1 MGIQDEI
8 REAREQNRLSI
19 PAKRLMEKLRP
30 IPSNVND
37 LQHRWFWE
45 LLQNASDYNDSVD
58 VALEIYEDKIVF
70 MHNGNPFRPSDAENL
85 IAPDS
90 GKDSD
95 ELKEQD
101 MIGQFGT
108 GFISTHVVSPIVTVE
123 GVMKSEREPDQYLKF
138 QFTLDR
144 TAYDDKEALKL
155 SIPRISAELDESIV
169 PITYHPGQFYTKFTY
184 DLKTSLPNVDSKEVV
199 KEGLRYLEVAL
210 PYTLAFMPKIK
221 SVIVRNNTELIGYK
235 NRIFK
240 PQASDDSE
248 SMVVGVYEQEHHLES
263 VHLRLFNENDAQLV
277 IRIENNRIIPYPD
290 GITKLF
296 CSLPMIGTETFGF
309 PLVLNSK
316 KFVPHLERDGI
327 SLTANDIDNRAI
339 LKDAVTIHGE
349 AVEVLTTEKVD
360 NWSCIVRWP
369 TASFKSDQERIWY
382 KTEVIDKIK
391 ATYLAAGIVKTT
403 DDWIN
408 LVDVIVPY
416 APKEVYTDNELLGFY
431 DLVHSFCSDKLPQR
445 DDYLDW
451 YKQLDF
457 STFTGLNY
465 DLENFVKELS
475 ELGSFKQ
482 ITIDE
487 TIKFDWFNKVLD
499 FVLLKDPD
507 LLDKYGIIP
516 NRHGNFVRRKD
527 PIYWN
532 DEVDEVDDFLFQ
544 IHILMTGK
552 DFEEILIHPEIS
564 VTNLFEGER
573 KKTTHD
579 LAKAIDD
586 AFSEYQG
593 NKQDSDFLKAL
604 RLIFQWVRESGLPEK
619 ELKELFKWFASHRPQ
634 LFLETFNEDDR
645 DKAFS
650 IVQSGK
656 LASLS
661 KLAESSLTNEDIN
674 SMVAIGNSGVDINK
688 MSELAELSKEVGV
701 EAILTSAKE
710 LVEERRELLFKKE
723 IGENVEQ
730 ILNKVFKREFPN
742 YEARL
747 ERARDYDILISN
759 KLNLT
764 KQYFIEL
771 KSIRE
776 NNTEPIKMG
785 IHQARKA
792 KDNPSNYALL
802 FIRRFPESRITEEY
816 LRSNIICDYQIGKDV
831 ISEVEKSKMVDDIV
845 RSMDSIKL
853 EIKDPTMKV
862 HIRQDYIDRL
872 GKDFDELKTK
882 IHKAIR

>member
-1 MGIQDEI
+1 MSIQDEI
-8 REAREQNRLSI
+8 LEAREQNRLNI

-37 LQHRWFWE
+37 LQRRWFWE

-58 VALEIYEDKIVF
+58 VILEIYKDRIVF
-70 MHNGNPFRPSDAENL
+70 MHNGNPFRPTDAENL

-108 GFISTHVVSPIVTVE
+108 GFISTHVVSPIVKVE
-123 GVMKSEREPDQYLKF
+123 GVMKSERETDQYLKF
-138 QFTLDR
+138 QFTLNR
-144 TAYDDKEALKL
+144 TAYDDKEALKR
-155 SIPRISAELDESIV
+155 SIPLISDELDNSIV
-169 PITYHPGQFYTKFTY
+169 PITYQPGEFYTKFTY
-184 DLKTSLPNVDSKEVV
+184 DLNSSLPRVDSKEVV
-199 KEGLRYLEVAL
+199 KEGLRYVETVL

-221 SVIVRNNTELIGYK
+221 SVTLRNSNTDLIDYE

-240 PQASDDSE
+240 PQPSVDAK
-248 SMVVGVYEQEHHLES
+248 SMVVSVYEGENLIETNN
-263 VHLRLFNENDAQLV
+263 LRLFNQNEAQLI
-277 IRIENNRIIPYPD
+277 IRVENNRIVPYPD

-296 CSLPMIGTETFGF
+296 CSLPMIGTEAFAF

-327 SLTANDIDNRAI
+327 SLTANDTENRTI
-339 LKDAVTIHGE
+339 LNDAVIAHRQALE
-349 AVEVLTTEKVD
+349 ALTAENVN
-360 NWSCIVRWP
+360 NWSCVVKWP
-369 TASFKSDQERIWY
+369 TLSFKTGQESIWY
-382 KTEVIDKIK
+382 KAESIDKIK
-391 ATYLAAGIVKTT
+391 TAYLAAKVVKTT
-403 DDWIN
+403 EDWIR
-408 LVDVIVPY
+408 LDGAIVPY
-416 APKEVYTDNELLGFY
+416 APQDDYNDEELLSFY
-431 DLVHSFCSDKLPQR
+431 ELVESFSSTKLPQR
-445 DDYLDW
+445 DDYLNW
-451 YKQLDF
+451 YKHLDF
-457 STFTGLNY
+457 SIFAGLNY
-465 DLENFVKELS
+465 DLEDFVEELS
-475 ELGSFKQ
+475 KLGSLGK
-482 ITIDE
+482 ITTDDS
-487 TIKFDWFNKVLD
+487 IKFDWFNKVLT
-499 FVLLKDPD
+499 FVLLKEPD

-527 PIYWN
+527 PIFWN
-532 DEVDEVDDFLFQ
+532 NEVDTFLFQ
-544 IHILMTGK
+544 VHILMTKK
-552 DFEEILIHPEIS
+552 DYEDILVHPEIN
-564 VTNLFEGER
+564 VDNLFEGER

-593 NKQDSDFLKAL
+593 NKQAPDFLKAL
-604 RLIFQWVRESGLPEK
+604 RLTFQWARESGLPEK

-661 KLAESSLTNEDIN
+661 KLAESSLSNEDIN
-674 SMVAIGNSGVDINK
+674 SIMAIGKSGVDISK

-701 EAILTSAKE
+701 EAILKSAKE
-710 LVEERRELLFKKE
+710 LVEEIRELLFKKE

-730 ILNKVFKREFPN
+730 ILNNVFKREFLN

-747 ERARDYDILISN
+747 ERTRDYDILIINKSNQSN
-759 KLNLT
+759 K
-764 KQYFIEL
+764 YFIEL
-771 KSIRE
+771 KSIKE
-776 NNTEPIKMG
+776 SNTEPIKMG

-792 KDNPSNYALL
+792 KDNPNNYALL
-802 FIRRFPESRITEEY
+802 LIRRPQESGITEEY
-816 LRSNIICDYQIGKDV
+816 LRSNIICDYQIGKDL
-831 ISEVEKSKMVDDIV
+831 ISEVDKSNIVDEIV

-862 HIRQDYIDRL
+862 HIQQEYIDRL
-872 GKDFDELKTK
+872 GKGFEELKTK
-882 IHKAIR
+882 IHEAIK

>member
-1 MGIQDEI
+1 MSIQDEI
-8 REAREQNRLSI
+8 SEAREQNRLNI

-30 IPSNVND
+30 IPSNVNH

-58 VALEIYEDKIVF
+58 VALEIHEDKIVF

-108 GFISTHVVSPIVTVE
+108 GFISTHVVSPIVRVE
-123 GVMKSEREPDQYLKF
+123 GVMKSERETDQYLKF

-155 SIPRISAELDESIV
+155 SISRISAELDKSIV
-169 PITYHPGQFYTKFTY
+169 PITYEPGEFYTKFTY
-184 DLKTSLPNVDSKEVV
+184 DLNTTLPNVDSEEVL
-199 KEGLRYLEVAL
+199 KEGLRYLEAVL

-221 SVIVRNNTELIGYK
+221 SVTVRNNNTDLIGYK
-235 NRIFK
+235 NRVFK
-240 PQASDDSE
+240 PYSSDDSK
-248 SMVVGVYEQEHHLES
+248 SMIVNVYEGENSIES
-263 VHLRLFNENDAQLV
+263 INLRLFSENDAQLI
-277 IRIENNRIIPYPD
+277 IRVENNRIVPYPE

-296 CSLPMIGTETFGF
+296 CSLPMIGTEAFAF
-309 PLVLNSK
+309 PMVLNSK

-327 SLTANDIDNRAI
+327 SLTGNDSQNRAI
-339 LKDAVTIHGE
+339 IRDAVIAHRNT
-349 AVEVLTTEKVD
+349 VETLTSEKVD
-360 NWSCIVRWP
+360 NWSCVVQWP
-369 TASFKSDQERIWY
+369 NPSFKTNQEKTWY
-382 KTEVIDKIK
+382 KAEVIDKIK
-391 ATYLAAGIVKTT
+391 ATYLGAKIVKAA
-403 DDWIN
+403 DDWIK
-408 LVDVIVPY
+408 LEDAIVPY
-416 APKEVYTDNELLGFY
+416 APKDIYTNEELLVFFN
-431 DLVHSFCSDKLPQR
+431 LVGQFSTDVLPQM
-445 DDYLDW
+445 DDYLNW
-451 YKQLDF
+451 YEQLDF
-457 STFTGLNY
+457 SVFTGLSY
-465 DLENFVKELS
+465 SLEDFVSELS
-475 ELGSFKQ
+475 ELGSLGE
-482 ITIDE
+482 ITEKGPID
-487 TIKFDWFNKVLD
+487 FSWYNNVLS

-516 NRHGNFVRRKD
+516 NRHGNLVRRKD

-532 DEVDEVDDFLFQ
+532 DDVDDFLFQ
-544 IHILMTGK
+544 VHILMTGE
-552 DFEEILIHPEIS
+552 DFEDFLIHPEIS
-564 VTNLFEGER
+564 VANLFEGDR

-586 AFSEYQG
+586 AFSEYKDS
-593 NKQDSDFLKAL
+593 KQNPNFLKAL
-604 RLIFQWVRESGLPEK
+604 RLTFQWARESGLLEK
-619 ELKELFKWFASHRPQ
+619 ELKELFKWFSSHRPQ
-634 LFLETFNEDDR
+634 LFLETFIEGDR

-674 SMVAIGNSGVDINK
+674 SMAAIGNSGVDINK

-710 LVEERRELLFKKE
+710 LAEERRELLFKKE
-723 IGENVEQ
+723 IGENVEH
-730 ILNKVFKREFPN
+730 ILNKIFEREFPN

-747 ERARDYDILISN
+747 ERTRDYDILISN
-759 KLNLT
+759 KLNPS
-764 KQYFIEL
+764 KKHFIEL

-792 KDNPSNYALL
+792 KDNPDNYALL
-802 FIRRFPESRITEEY
+802 LIRRPPESSINEEY
-816 LRSNIICDYQIGKDV
+816 LRNNIICDFQIGKDV
-831 ISEVEKSKMVDDIV
+831 ISEVDKSKMVDDIV

-862 HIRQDYIDRL
+862 HIRQEYIDRL
-872 GKDFDELKTK
+872 GKDFDELKRK
-882 IHKAIR
+882 IHDAIK

>member
-8 REAREQNRLSI
+8 REAREQNRLNI
-19 PAKRLMEKLRP
+19 PAKRLMEKHRP

-58 VALEIYEDKIVF
+58 VVLEIHENKIVF

-108 GFISTHVVSPIVTVE
+108 GFISTHVVSPVVTVE
-123 GVMKSEREPDQYLKF
+123 GVMQSERETDQYLKF

-144 TAYDDKEALKL
+144 TTYDDKEALKL

-169 PITYHPGQFYTKFTY
+169 PITYHPGEFYTKFTY
-184 DLKTSLPNVDSKEVV
+184 DLTTSLPNVDSKEVV
-199 KEGLRYLEVAL
+199 KEGLRYLEAVL

-221 SVIVRNNTELIGYK
+221 SVTVRNHNTDLIDYE

-240 PQASDDSE
+240 PQASDDSKF
-248 SMVVGVYEQEHHLES
+248 MFVGVYEQERLLES
-263 VHLRLFNENDAQLV
+263 VHLRLFHENDAQLV

-296 CSLPMIGTETFGF
+296 CSLPMIGTEAFAF

-339 LKDAVTIHGE
+339 LKDAVVAQRKG
-349 AVEVLTTEKVD
+349 VEILTTEKVE
-360 NWSCIVRWP
+360 NWSCIVKWP

-382 KTEVIDKIK
+382 KAEVIDKIK
-391 ATYLAAGIVKTT
+391 DTYLAAGIVKTG
-403 DDWIN
+403 DDWIK
-408 LVDVIVPY
+408 LVDAIVPY
-416 APKEVYTDNELLGFY
+416 APKEVYTNNELLGFY

-457 STFTGLNY
+457 SIFAGLNS
-465 DLENFVKELS
+465 DLEDFVKEIS
-475 ELGSFKQ
+475 ELGSLEQ

-516 NRHGNFVRRKD
+516 NRHGDFVRRKD

-532 DEVDEVDDFLFQ
+532 NEVDDFLFQ

-573 KKTTHD
+573 KKSTHD

-593 NKQDSDFLKAL
+593 NKQDPDFLKAL
-604 RLIFQWVRESGLPEK
+604 RLTFQWARESSLPEK

-674 SMVAIGNSGVDINK
+674 SMVALGNSGVDINK
-688 MSELAELSKEVGV
+688 ISELAELSKEVGV

-710 LVEERRELLFKKE
+710 LVEEQRELLFKKE

-730 ILNKVFKREFPN
+730 ILNKVFEREFPN

-747 ERARDYDILISN
+747 ERTRDYDILIRN
-759 KLNLT
+759 KLYPS

-792 KDNPSNYALL
+792 KSNPDNYALL
-802 FIRRFPESRITEEY
+802 LIRRPPQSGISEEY
-816 LRSNIICDYQIGKDV
+816 LRNNIICDYQIGKDV
-831 ISEVEKSKMVDDIV
+831 ISEVDKSKMVDEIV
-845 RSMDSIKL
+845 SSMDFIKL

-862 HIRQDYIDRL
+862 HIRQEYIDRL

-882 IHKAIR
+882 IHEAIR

>member
-8 REAREQNRLSI
+8 REAREQNRLNI

-58 VALEIYEDKIVF
+58 VALEIYDDKIVF

-123 GVMKSEREPDQYLKF
+123 GVMKSERETDQYLKF

-155 SIPRISAELDESIV
+155 SIPRISAELDESIA
-169 PITYHPGQFYTKFTY
+169 PITYHPGEFYTKFTY

-199 KEGLRYLEVAL
+199 KEGLRYLEAVL

-221 SVIVRNNTELIGYK
+221 SVTVRNSNTDLIDCE

-240 PQASDDSE
+240 PQPSDDSK
-248 SMVVGVYEQEHHLES
+248 SMVVSVYEYERIIES
-263 VHLRLFNENDAQLV
+263 VHLCLFNENDAQLV
-277 IRIENNRIIPYPD
+277 IRVENNRIIPYPD

-296 CSLPMIGTETFGF
+296 CSLPMIGTEAFSF

-327 SLTANDIDNRAI
+327 SLTANDSKNRAI
-339 LKDAVTIHGE
+339 LKDAVIAHRQ
-349 AVEVLTTEKVD
+349 AVEALTEENVE
-360 NWSCIVRWP
+360 NWSCVVNWP
-369 TASFKSDQERIWY
+369 TASFKTDQERAWY

-391 ATYLAAGIVKTT
+391 AAYLAAEIVKIS

-408 LVDVIVPY
+408 LADAIVPY
-416 APKEVYTDNELLGFY
+416 APQDSYTDDDLLEFY
-431 DLVHSFCSDKLPQR
+431 DLVKSLPCNKLPQR
-445 DDYLDW
+445 ADYLDW
-451 YKQLDF
+451 NKRLDF
-457 STFTGLNY
+457 SIFTGLSY
-465 DLENFVKELS
+465 SLEDFVKELS
-475 ELGSFKQ
+475 ELGSLEQ
-482 ITIDE
+482 ITTE
-487 TIKFDWFNKVLD
+487 EPLNFSWYNKVLA

-532 DEVDEVDDFLFQ
+532 DDVDDFLFQ
-544 IHILMTGK
+544 VHLLMTSE
-552 DFEEILIHPEIS
+552 DFEEILVHPEIY
-564 VTNLFEGER
+564 VANLFEGER

-579 LAKAIDD
+579 LAKSIDD

-593 NKQDSDFLKAL
+593 NKQDPDFLKAL
-604 RLIFQWVRESGLPEK
+604 RLTFQWARESGLLEK

-701 EAILTSAKE
+701 EAILSSAKE
-710 LVEERRELLFKKE
+710 LVEERRELIFKKE

-730 ILNKVFKREFPN
+730 ILNNVFKREFPN
-742 YEARL
+742 YKARL
-747 ERARDYDILISN
+747 ERTRDYDILIRNSINPSN
-759 KLNLT
+759 
-764 KQYFIEL
+764 QYFIEL
-771 KSIRE
+771 KSIKE

-785 IHQARKA
+785 IYQARKA
-792 KDNPSNYALL
+792 KANPDNYALL
-802 FIRRFPESRITEEY
+802 LIRRPPESSITEEY
-816 LRSNIICDYQIGKDV
+816 LRNNIICDYQIGKDV
-831 ISEVEKSKMVDDIV
+831 ISEVDKSNIVDEIV

-862 HIRQDYIDRL
+862 HIRQEYIDGF
-872 GKDFDELKTK
+872 GKDFEELKRN
-882 IHKAIR
+882 IHEAIK